1 MQLEVP
7 ASIR

>member
-1 MQLEVP
+1 MDVP